1 MLEKK
6 DVCFPM
12 VMARPLSTDNSRRI
26 RKKLEPSNC
35 SVEPLSPTADKNAV
49 DEDVDIVDN

>member
-1 MLEKK
+1 
-6 DVCFPM
+6 M

-35 SVEPLSPTADKNAV
+35 SVEPLSPTADRNAV